1 MRFDISVIFNSK
13 NLLLLLKAYGITLL
27 ITFGALV
34 LGIIIGTLLSICK
47 VLPKKNV
54 LNKVLSGF
62 ADVYLAVI
70 RGTPVLV
77 QLMIIYYLIFFGV
90 MVSPYVIA
98 IVGFGI
104 NSGAYVCEI
113 MRGGIMGVD
122 RGQMEAGRSLGLS
135 YNQTMAKIILPQSV
149 KNILPALGNEAI
161 TLVKETSVAVII
173 GVSEFFAEIKAIA
186 TSNYDM
192 LTPYLFAAVVY
203 LITVFIMS
211 TLLKK
216 LEKRLRKSEGK

>member
-1 MRFDISVIFNSK
+1 M
-13 NLLLLLKAYGITLL
+13 